1 MEITKY
7 TSKRM
12 MGSEKKPHL
21 KYNIFTLVTKP
32 CRETKVVLRESYS
45 LKCSY
50 YKRRMVVINDL
61 SFYLKNIG
69 KKEHKI
75 KASKEVERR
84 K

>member
-1 MEITKY
+1 
-7 TSKRM
+7 M